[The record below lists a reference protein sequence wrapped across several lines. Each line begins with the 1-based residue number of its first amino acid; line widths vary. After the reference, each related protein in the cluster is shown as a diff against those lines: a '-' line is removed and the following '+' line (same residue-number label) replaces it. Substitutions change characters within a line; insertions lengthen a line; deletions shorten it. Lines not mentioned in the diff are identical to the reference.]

1 MLTDCSTPEKLRIPI
16 VMSNIWISMQTN
28 AISGLRHFP
37 AAPALLRI
45 QSRSRSRFKDA
56 YISGWR
62 KKFRGGEGGVGSTP
76 AKQWLSRTLGE
87 CLRHQHRS
95 RNPIHPRYC
104 IKSDRPDRFSKTT
117 TMIRSHSGIAVEASK
132 IVLAKGMQTLQN
144 ARVKKGERR
153 MPVSPESWSIACL
166 HWLSWYSPTIF
177 KVVHTW
183 LAGQINLPIYC
194 PNMISNFAN
203 KVPMDFI
210 SQPVTGTCQSWMGKG
225 TK

>member
-1 MLTDCSTPEKLRIPI
+1 MDFNANECHFRTPSTSLPHRPYWEYSHVLGLGSKMLILVAGERNL
-16 VMSNIWISMQTN
+16 
-28 AISGLRHFP
+28 G
-37 AAPALLRI
+37 
-45 QSRSRSRFKDA
+45 
-56 YISGWR
+56 
-62 KKFRGGEGGVGSTP
+62 GGEGGDGSTP

-203 KVPMDFI
+203 KVPVDFFF
-210 SQPVTGTCQSWMGKG
+210 QPVTGTCQSWMGKG